1 MPRVSQ
7 KVAQET
13 RRRIIRTAFKMI
25 LDEGFES
32 LTFTNIAKCAKIS
45 RSGIN
50 AHFKKKEDLIHEIEP
65 LMVNLIVTRLDF
77 TSASNFWSSWVDQVD
92 NAKDF
97 QNVILCSIEFSYNKT
112 GFNNLINA
120 IQGDKEEC
128 TKVAYQAVGYA
139 QIHLNSVE

>member
-13 RRRIIRTAFKMI
+13 RRRIISTAFKMI
-25 LDEGFES
+25 LNDGFES
-32 LTFTNIAKCAKIS
+32 LTFTNIAKSAEIS

-50 AHFKKKEDLIHEIEP
+50 AHFKKKEDLIHEVEP

-77 TSASNFWSSWVDQVD
+77 TSAKNFWDSWVDQVD

-97 QNVILCSIEFSYNKT
+97 QHVILCSIEFSFSKT
-112 GFNNLINA
+112 GFENLINA
-120 IQGDKEEC
+120 IDGDPEEC
-128 TKVAYQAVGYA
+128 TKIAYQAVGYA
-139 QIHLNSVE
+139 QIHLNNVE